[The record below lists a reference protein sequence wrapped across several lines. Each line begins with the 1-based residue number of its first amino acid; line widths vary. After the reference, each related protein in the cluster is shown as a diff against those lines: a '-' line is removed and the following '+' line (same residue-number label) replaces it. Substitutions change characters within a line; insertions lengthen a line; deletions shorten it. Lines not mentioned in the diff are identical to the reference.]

1 MIEHK
6 ANSDAS
12 GVYRDRSNGHE
23 AQSTGS
29 AQCGN
34 LADFTANST
43 FLVQQTT
50 YYPLQVLPGAIIAT
64 PAQSG
69 DKQP

>member
-6 ANSDAS
+6 PNSDAS
-12 GVYRDRSNGHE
+12 GFYRARSNGHE
-23 AQSTGS
+23 SQSMGS

-43 FLVQQTT
+43 FIVQQTT
-50 YYPLQVLPGAIIAT
+50 YHPLPVLPGVVIT
-64 PAQSG
+64 PSPRP
-69 DKQP
+69 DLNSR